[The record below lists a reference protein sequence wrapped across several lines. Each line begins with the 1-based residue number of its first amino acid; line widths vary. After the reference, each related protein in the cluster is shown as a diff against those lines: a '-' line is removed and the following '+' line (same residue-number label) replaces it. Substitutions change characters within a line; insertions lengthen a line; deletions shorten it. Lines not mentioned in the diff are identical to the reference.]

1 MHTCVLSR
9 FSHVRLVV
17 TPWAVALHAP
27 LSMGFS
33 RQGYWNGLPC
43 PPPGDLPDP
52 GIDPVSL
59 RSPALAGGFFTTS
72 ATWEADKYINDK
84 MIVACKK
91 WQMPQISSKSCGNL
105 MRKRLLPRGAR
116 KASWRRGGLIIGV
129 ESRVCVCQAM
139 RTERCF

>member
-43 PPPGDLPDP
+43 PPPGGLPDS
-52 GIDPVSL
+52 GIELMSL
-59 RSPALAGGFFTTS
+59 IYLALPGGFFTTS
-72 ATWEADKYINDK
+72 ANWKA
-84 MIVACKK
+84 
-91 WQMPQISSKSCGNL
+91 PSPLFSKTKVLVSPDLC
-105 MRKRLLPRGAR
+105 P
-116 KASWRRGGLIIGV
+116 
-129 ESRVCVCQAM
+129 
-139 RTERCF
+139 